1 MKHWSPALKAFL
13 GIFIL
18 FEVVGWFFVGSTER
32 LDQLLLINGANNPF
46 TDVLFQGLTAIAE
59 VVLPVLF
66 LIYLFRF
73 RKEFALPYAYSYAL
87 STGLI
92 QFLKHFVFSGALRP
106 LAYFAHS
113 GIKWHI
119 VSGLMI
125 SEYNS
130 MPSGHTGAAFFMF
143 FWVAVLLKRFHWGFI
158 AGILAVGV
166 AYSRVYLF
174 QHFPVDTLVGAFL
187 GTSSSYLFYYINY
200 AKSSSK

>member
-1 MKHWSPALKAFL
+1 M

-32 LDQLLLINGANNPF
+32 LDQLLFINGANNPF
-46 TDVLFQGLTAIAE
+46 ADILFQGLTAIAE

-73 RKEFALPYAYSYAL
+73 RKEYALPYAYSYAL

-92 QFLKHFVFSGALRP
+92 QLLKHFVFTSSLRP

-119 VSGLMI
+119 VPGLLI

-143 FWVAVLLKRFHWGFI
+143 FWVAVLLKRFHWGII
-158 AGILAVGV
+158 AGVLAVGV

-187 GTSSSYLFYYINY
+187 GTSSSYLFYHINY

>member
-106 LAYFAHS
+106 LAYFAHA
-113 GIKWHI
+113 GIKWHL
-119 VSGLMI
+119 VPGLMI

>member
-32 LDQLLLINGANNPF
+32 LDQLLLINGANNAF
-46 TDVLFQGLTAIAE
+46 ADILFQGLTAIAE

>member
-1 MKHWSPALKAFL
+1 L

-32 LDQLLLINGANNPF
+32 LDQLLLINGANNAF
-46 TDVLFQGLTAIAE
+46 ADILFQGLTAIAE
-59 VVLPVLF
+59 VVLPVFF

-73 RKEFALPYAYSYAL
+73 RKEYALPYAYSYAL

-92 QFLKHFVFSGALRP
+92 QLLKHFVFTSSLRP

-113 GIKWHI
+113 GLKWHL
-119 VSGLMI
+119 VPGLMI

-143 FWVAVLLKRFHWGFI
+143 FWVAVLLMRFHWGII
-158 AGILAVGV
+158 AGILSVGV

-174 QHFPVDTLVGAFL
+174 QHFPVDTLVGAAI
-187 GTSSSYLFYYINY
+187 GVGASALFYSINY
-200 AKSSSK
+200 VKSSSK

>member
-1 MKHWSPALKAFL
+1 MKHWSQSTKAFL
-13 GIFIL
+13 GIFI
-18 FEVVGWFFVGSTER
+18 FYEVLGWLFVGLYQR
-32 LDQLLLINGANNPF
+32 LDQLQLINGNNSPLADM
-46 TDVLFQGLTAIAE
+46 TFQALTAMAE
-59 VVLPVLF
+59 VVLPVLL

-73 RKEFALPYAYSYAL
+73 QKVYALPYVYSYAL

-92 QFLKHFVFSGALRP
+92 QGLKHLVFTDALRP
-106 LAYFAHS
+106 LAYFASS

-119 VSGLMI
+119 VPGLLI

-143 FWVAVLLKRFHWGFI
+143 FWVAVLLRRWFWGLF
-158 AGILAVGV
+158 AGLLAVGV

-174 QHFPVDTLVGAFL
+174 QHFPVDTLVGAAI
-187 GTSSSYLFYYINY
+187 GVGSSALFYSIHY